1 MLQAQNDLMPEFNLF
16 NTSILVFK
24 FSKYLSGLFLF
35 FPLLLYPE
43 IKPRQYIA
51 NLLTS
56 ELKIDGIPDDI
67 AWKSASLADSFIQL
81 EPTEGGK
88 ISQKTEVRVLYDN
101 TAVYL
106 MAIMHDTHAD
116 SILHELG
123 NRDEGYQLNSDA
135 FRFGIDPYNKRQN
148 GYIFEVSASGVQSES
163 FDDDITFDAVWQSAV
178 ILSDSGWSV
187 EIKIP
192 YSALRFPS
200 TPEQH
205 WGVQFARLIRRNR
218 EYDQWTLTPKNVQ
231 NRKLFWG
238 TMEGIRNINPPLRLS
253 LTPYLSFFALRSP
266 VESNSTNSDYENSYS
281 YNGGADIK
289 YGIDERFTL
298 DMTLLPDFSQ
308 VQSDNKV
315 KNLSAFETIYDEQ
328 RPFFKE
334 GTALFSKGNLL
345 YTRRIGQTP
354 SLYYDVPDMLSEG
367 EVIEKNP
374 DKAKLLNATKLSGR
388 TDGGLGIGLL
398 NAVTTNTYAEIK
410 GTNGNRR
417 KILTEPLSNYNL
429 FIFDQ
434 QLKNNCNLLLL
445 NTNVMRNGKARD
457 ANVTTI
463 EGRFE
468 NKKHQ
473 YQLNANYSMSQIHH
487 WEGDDNGITK
497 KENTKG
503 EFFSLE
509 ADKII
514 GNSYYGG
521 SYRIATK
528 NYDKNDLGFNF
539 TNDYTKISA
548 YYKYNKFNPFWKYFK
563 KGSITV
569 YSNRD
574 GQLSKKN
581 QLNNFEVGTSFFLLF
596 QNNWSINVDW
606 GIQPFNGRDYYEP
619 RIENKFYKTQKG
631 HYGSINVST
640 NYNRR
645 IAFDFGSR
653 YYRFSSQNNSSL
665 GYYLIPKFRLS
676 DHFSVSLRNSFDIY
690 TNDHGF
696 AYTSDENDSSFFGR
710 RDIMT
715 VENSITSRYIFK
727 NDMSLSLSARH
738 YWSNG
743 TYNRFF
749 LLNQSGELFP
759 VSVNNNNDFD
769 FNSNYLTIDLVYN
782 WQFAPGSSFIITY
795 KNAINSESNRNHT
808 SYITNLSKTFSDP
821 QTNSIS
827 LKFLYYIDYQYFI
840 KKIS

>member
-1 MLQAQNDLMPEFNLF
+1 MVFILF
-16 NTSILVFK
+16 IPS
-24 FSKYLSGLFLF
+24 FLF
-35 FPLLLYPE
+35 SE
-43 IKPRQYIA
+43 IKPKQYTA
-51 NLLTS
+51 NVLTS

-81 EPTEGGK
+81 EPNEGGI

-106 MAIMHDTHAD
+106 MAIMYDTHAD

-123 NRDEGYQLNSDA
+123 NRDEGYKLNSDA

-148 GYIFEVSASGVQSES
+148 GYVFEVSASGVQTES

-178 ILSDSGWSV
+178 ILSDSGWTL

-266 VESNSTNSDYENSYS
+266 VESNSTISDYENSYS
-281 YNGGADIK
+281 YSGGADIK

-354 SLYYDVPDMLSEG
+354 SLYFDVPDMLSEG

-388 TDGGLGIGLL
+388 TDAGLGIGLL

-410 GTNGNRR
+410 NSNGNRR
-417 KILTEPLSNYNL
+417 KILTEPLTNYNL

-445 NTNVMRNGKARD
+445 NTNVMREGKARD

-473 YQLNANYSMSQIHH
+473 YQLNANYSMSQIHQ
-487 WEGDDNGITK
+487 K

-503 EFFSLE
+503 EYFSLDLVASCE
-509 ADKII
+509 R
-514 GNSYYGG
+514 YGT
-521 SYRIATK
+521 RT
-528 NYDKNDLGFNF
+528 
-539 TNDYTKISA
+539 TC
-548 YYKYNKFNPFWKYFK
+548 
-563 KGSITV
+563 
-569 YSNRD
+569 
-574 GQLSKKN
+574 
-581 QLNNFEVGTSFFLLF
+581 
-596 QNNWSINVDW
+596 
-606 GIQPFNGRDYYEP
+606 P
-619 RIENKFYKTQKG
+619 RISPPGFKT
-631 HYGSINVST
+631 V
-640 NYNRR
+640 
-645 IAFDFGSR
+645 
-653 YYRFSSQNNSSL
+653 
-665 GYYLIPKFRLS
+665 
-676 DHFSVSLRNSFDIY
+676 
-690 TNDHGF
+690 
-696 AYTSDENDSSFFGR
+696 
-710 RDIMT
+710 
-715 VENSITSRYIFK
+715 
-727 NDMSLSLSARH
+727 
-738 YWSNG
+738 
-743 TYNRFF
+743 
-749 LLNQSGELFP
+749 
-759 VSVNNNNDFD
+759 
-769 FNSNYLTIDLVYN
+769 
-782 WQFAPGSSFIITY
+782 
-795 KNAINSESNRNHT
+795 
-808 SYITNLSKTFSDP
+808 
-821 QTNSIS
+821 
-827 LKFLYYIDYQYFI
+827 
-840 KKIS
+840 